1 MTHNSTSTS
10 QWDPELIGDII
21 GPGAKEL
28 LEIYSG
34 IPPADVNLHVA
45 RIAKQGWEIAPY
57 PCFRLASFL
66 NLELS
71 RLPVYPRIVDR
82 VKQGALLIDL
92 GCGLGQDI
100 RRLAYDGAP
109 SENMLGLD
117 LREEVI
123 ELGYDLFK
131 DRDTLRATFLAQD
144 FFEDTPVLREM
155 IGKIEIINSRL
166 FMHLWD
172 WAGQVRVGQRMI
184 ELLTPQGG
192 LITGLHSGGR
202 ESGNHK
208 AEGWIERF
216 IHNEM
221 SFRQMWIEIERLT
234 GAHCTLEISAREDKR
249 YRPDDQPALRLQW
262 VVEVRR

>member
-1 MTHNSTSTS
+1 MTHNSTNTS

-34 IPPADVNLHVA
+34 IPPADVNFHVA

-82 VKQGALLIDL
+82 VKQEALLIDL
-92 GCGLGQDI
+92 GCGLGQNI
-100 RRLAYDGAP
+100 RRLSYDGAP
-109 SENMLGLD
+109 SESMVGLD

-123 ELGYDLFK
+123 ELGL
-131 DRDTLRATFLAQD
+131 
-144 FFEDTPVLREM
+144 FEDTPVLRELM
-155 IGKIEIINSRL
+155 GKIEIINSGL

-172 WAGQVRVGQRMI
+172 WAGQVRIGQRMI

-221 SFRQMWIEIERLT
+221 SFRRIWVEIERLT
-234 GAHCTLEISAREDKR
+234 GAHCTLEISAREGKR

>member
-1 MTHNSTSTS
+1 MTHISTSTS
-10 QWDPELIGDII
+10 PWDPEFIGDVI

-34 IPPADVNLHVA
+34 IPSADVNVHVA
-45 RIAKQGWEIAPY
+45 RIAKQGWDIVQY

-71 RLPVYPRIVDR
+71 QLPVYPRIVDR
-82 VKQGALLIDL
+82 VKQGALFIDL

-109 SENMLGLD
+109 SENMVGLD
-117 LREEVI
+117 LREGVI
-123 ELGYDLFK
+123 ELGYELFK
-131 DRDTLRATFLAQD
+131 DKNTLKATFLAQN

-155 IGKIEIINSRL
+155 IGKFEIVNSGL

-172 WAGQVRVGQRMI
+172 WAGQVRIGQRMI

-202 ESGNHK
+202 EAGDHK
-208 AEGWIERF
+208 AEGWVERC

-234 GAHCTLEISAREDKR
+234 GAHCKLEISAQEGKR
-249 YRPDDQPALRLQW
+249 YRLDDQPALRLQW
-262 VVEVRR
+262 VVEARK